1 MDRNAS
7 NQVIARKSVADEFDS
22 DVGVVDAD
30 EGNDG
35 NKVMKPKIEAE
46 AEEEVAHQPVKLAKP
61 HDPRNEAA
69 ERDKEEVVAHQPVKL
84 PKPHD
89 PRNEAAERE
98 KEEVV
103 AHQPEKLA
111 NIIKLDKMLQCIWDT
126 SSDSTTNQPYRDAIK
141 FMPFQAET
149 EVRAK
154 EWGASLK
161 NETVLT
167 YSFYSF

>member
-1 MDRNAS
+1 MKYVDRNAS

-61 HDPRNEAA
+61 HDPRKEAA
-69 ERDKEEVVAHQPVKL
+69 ERD
-84 PKPHD
+84 
-89 PRNEAAERE
+89 